1 MMLSGPATDVSY
13 SPDGK
18 YLVSADGNRKGT
30 QIWMALVN
38 TTLEI
43 KFPVV
48 FKRSIT
54 FCNYYFSDFIQSR

>member
-30 QIWMALVN
+30 QILIK
-38 TTLEI
+38 TLIEGSTY
-43 KFPVV
+43 FPAA
-48 FKRSIT
+48 FQHSIT
-54 FCNYYFSDFIQSR
+54 FFDYSFFSDFIQS